1 MSGEKKIL
9 IVDDHPMIREGLK
22 IVIGQSKVF
31 KITGE
36 AAKCK
41 DALEMALELQPDII
55 LLDISLPD
63 GSGIQLAG
71 EIRTAL
77 PQTTVLMMSV
87 HNDRTHIGESFQA
100 GVSGYLV
107 KDSLPEM
114 LMEALDV
121 VSQGGYYFGSAISRE
136 TVEQIKNFDLPSPS
150 DAVQVGTR
158 P

>member
-22 IVIGQSKVF
+22 IVIGQSKLF

-41 DALEMALELQPDII
+41 GTLEMALELQPDII

-63 GSGIQLAG
+63 GSGIQLAS

-77 PQTTVLMMSV
+77 PQTPVLMMSV

-107 KDSLPEM
+107 KDKLPET

-121 VSQGGYYFGSAISRE
+121 VSRGGYYFKRSISRE
-136 TVEQIKNFDLPSPS
+136 TVEQLKNFDLTSLMNDVHGRACP
-150 DAVQVGTR
+150 
-158 P
+158 